1 MNKHLSTSHKV
12 KSLITIN
19 MLGITKVITP
29 ASSHNLR
36 HGRKQKNF
44 LLIRGLN
51 ISHIAMKRIISESKT
66 TSQTSS
72 AVFLMILTISL
83 LVCTHQILTVKS
95 LSNQLKRSNTPL
107 IPKESMINSH
117 MRMNML
123 LGSKLTA
130 IERSQ
135 LVQAILIKST
145 INMFLI
151 LKRSNQ

>member
-12 KSLITIN
+12 KSLIIIN
-19 MLGITKVITP
+19 TLAITKVTTP
-29 ASSHNLR
+29 VSSHNLR
-36 HGRKQKNF
+36 HGKKLKNF
-44 LLIRGLN
+44 LPIRDQN
-51 ISHIAMKRIISESKT
+51 ISHIIMKRIISESKII
-66 TSQTSS
+66 SQTNST
-72 AVFLMILTISL
+72 VFLMISTISL
-83 LVCTHQILTVKS
+83 LVCTHQILAVKS